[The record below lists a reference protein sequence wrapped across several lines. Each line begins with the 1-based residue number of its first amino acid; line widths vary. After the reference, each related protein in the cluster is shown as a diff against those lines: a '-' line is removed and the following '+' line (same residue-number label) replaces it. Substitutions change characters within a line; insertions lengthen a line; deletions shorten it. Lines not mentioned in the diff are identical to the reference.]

1 MDQEKDTTQ
10 KEKSKDELIHNIVK
24 LLHSNK
30 NQLKKKNESLWS
42 VTKTYLAMLILPTR
56 RFCLQRLE
64 FYQYLNLLQYK
75 KPSLDCNKQEMWVH
89 VYSVVSSSLR
99 PHGL

>member
-30 NQLKKKNESLWS
+30 NQLKKK
-42 VTKTYLAMLILPTR
+42 KMKA
-56 RFCLQRLE
+56 C
-64 FYQYLNLLQYK
+64 
-75 KPSLDCNKQEMWVH
+75 
-89 VYSVVSSSLR
+89 
-99 PHGL
+99 GLSRKHI